1 MSKKINIVL
10 ADDEVLFR
18 KGISFLLQREPY
30 FNIVFEANDGQELV
44 DYLKSTE
51 TLPDIVITD
60 LKMPNL
66 NGVETTKILHSD
78 FPSLKVIALTS
89 YNTPSFISNMIQVG
103 AVSYIVK
110 NASPEEVV
118 HTIKEVSYKG
128 FYYNEHVMKV
138 IYSDILQGKQVV
150 KTELDYDALTTRE
163 IEVLKLICL
172 QQSSAEI
179 ADKLSISPRTADG
192 HRNSLLLKTRTKNIA
207 GLVVF
212 AIQNK
217 IIDLNEIDL

>member
-18 KGISFLLQREPY
+18 KGISFLLQRESN

-44 DYLKSTE
+44 DYLKAAE

-66 NGVETTKILHSD
+66 NGVETTKILHAD
-78 FPSLKVIALTS
+78 FPELKIIALTS

-110 NASPEEVV
+110 NASPEDVVLTINEVA
-118 HTIKEVSYKG
+118 SKG
-128 FYYNEHVMKV
+128 FYYNEDVMKV
-138 IYSDILQGKQVV
+138 IYKDIISGKQSA
-150 KTELDYDALTTRE
+150 KSDLDSMQLTSRE
-163 IEVLKLICL
+163 IEILKLICK
-172 QQSSAEI
+172 QFNAVEI
-179 ADKLSISPRTADG
+179 AEKLSISPRTAEG
-192 HRNSLLLKTRTKNIA
+192 HRNNLLLKTQTKNIA
-207 GLVVF
+207 GLVVY
-212 AIQNK
+212 AIQNN
-217 IIDLNEIDL
+217 IITLNEIDL

>member
-1 MSKKINIVL
+1 MSSKINLVL

-18 KGISFLLQREPY
+18 KGISFLLQREPN

-44 DYLKSTE
+44 DYLKSAE

-118 HTIKEVSYKG
+118 HTINEVFEKG
-128 FYYNEHVMKV
+128 FYYNEQVMKV
-138 IYSDILQGKQVV
+138 IYADILQGKQAV